1 MTQATGS
8 QSDRS
13 ASPIWFFR
21 VAGLVVA
28 WAVWLFL
35 VAAVLSTAGVAG
47 GDGGWVWAT
56 LAFAPVVLLTRWVLA
71 PAGHPRRVTTALT
84 AVALLL
90 GVAVY
95 LWAPPSLGRVD
106 RVSRGLPL
114 PADAVQVWVDA
125 VPSDWCLATCSSVER
140 DYVVPDGDAA
150 LAALETGLREHG
162 WRRVGA
168 AWCHG
173 GFSVRTG
180 PMSADDPRL
189 VTHRTQNPDLQAIK
203 VLTKAR
209 CDG

>member
-1 MTQATGS
+1 MPE
-8 QSDRS
+8 S
-13 ASPIWFFR
+13 A
-21 VAGLVVA
+21 VGHDDHEAAEVVT
-28 WAVWLFL
+28 
-35 VAAVLSTAGVAG
+35 AVLAAYRDAWNAGDADAFGDLFTADATYVIFL
-47 GDGGWVWAT
+47 GD
-56 LAFAPVVLLTRWVLA
+56 
-71 PAGHPRRVTTALT
+71 AL
-84 AVALLL
+84 
-90 GVAVY
+90 
-95 LWAPPSLGRVD
+95 LGRVD

-168 AWCHG
+168 AWCRG

-180 PMSADDPRL
+180 PMSPDDPRL
-189 VTHRTQNPDLQAIK
+189 VTRRTQNPNLQAIK